1 MGLNRSRPARLG
13 PVDGETNV
21 LGSELEACGTDPV
34 TGFYRDG
41 CCTSGPDE
49 AVHLV
54 CAVVT
59 AGFLEHQRSVGND
72 LITPVPEYG
81 FPGLQPGDRWC
92 VVAQRW
98 LQAHEAGA
106 APPVVLASTNARA
119 LEVID
124 LAILQRYAVDVPE
137 DLSSL
142 E

>member
-1 MGLNRSRPARLG
+1 
-13 PVDGETNV
+13 VQGETNV
-21 LGSELEACGTDPV
+21 FGDELQACDTDPV

-59 AGFLEHQRSVGND
+59 AQFLGQQQSAGND
-72 LITPVPEYG
+72 LVTPVPEYG

-98 LQAHEAGA
+98 LQAHDVGV

-124 LAILQRYAVDVPE
+124 LALLQRYAVDVPE

>member
-1 MGLNRSRPARLG
+1 M
-13 PVDGETNV
+13 
-21 LGSELEACGTDPV
+21 
-34 TGFYRDG
+34 
-41 CCTSGPDE
+41 
-49 AVHLV
+49 V

-59 AGFLEHQRSVGND
+59 AEFLKQQRSVGND

-81 FPGLQPGDRWC
+81 FPGLQAGDRWC

-106 APPVVLASTNARA
+106 APPVVLAATNARA

-124 LAILQRYAVDVPE
+124 LAVLQQYAVDVPE